1 MYHHVPVTYK
11 TLLTLK
17 KIKKKKKK
25 TYKTYHASKQ
35 IARLVFS
42 TKQTHL
48 ASLLAN
54 TQ

>member
-11 TLLTLK
+11 TLFTF
-17 KIKKKKKK
+17 KKKKK

-35 IARLVFS
+35 IAHLVFS

>member
-11 TLLTLK
+11 TLFTFK
-17 KIKKKKKK
+17 KKKKKKK